1 MLETIREY
9 AREQLEAAG
18 ELESARRRHGAWFA
32 ELAERLDAEAE
43 TGDQP
48 ASVALL
54 ADDYPNLRAAI
65 ERAREDRDGEL
76 LLRLATAL
84 WPFWST
90 RGYVAEGRQALEDAL
105 ELAGRR
111 PARALLGLSS
121 LRVFSGN
128 SDGLLDDI
136 QEVLHAAEE
145 LGDPLTLAQA
155 WNLLG
160 RFEGTILGSLARAE
174 EAWQEALEHAE
185 RGNLRAERAE
195 IIGWLMMA
203 ANFGPLPVDEGVA
216 RCRRFH
222 DEAVD
227 DPFIRGN
234 AFVEHGALEAMR
246 GNFPLAR
253 QLVTEG
259 LETIAGLGF
268 TLRAA
273 MSSQEAFYVEMLA
286 GDLAA
291 AERIAR
297 DAVAVLERMGERS
310 YLSSAAALLAHAL
323 SEQGELVEAE
333 RFSRTSQDAAAV
345 DDAFSQVLW
354 RSARA
359 KIRSRQGELEEAE
372 ALAREAVAV
381 AERTDLLNT
390 HGDTLAD
397 LGDVVARADRSA
409 EAAAVFEQAAEI
421 FGRKGNLAS
430 LERVR
435 LAAQELAR

>member
-1 MLETIREY
+1 
-9 AREQLEAAG
+9 
-18 ELESARRRHGAWFA
+18 
-32 ELAERLDAEAE
+32 
-43 TGDQP
+43 
-48 ASVALL
+48 
-54 ADDYPNLRAAI
+54 
-65 ERAREDRDGEL
+65 L
-76 LLRLATAL
+76 LLRLTTGL
-84 WPFWST
+84 WWFWST

-105 ELAGRR
+105 ELADRR
-111 PARALLGLSS
+111 PARALLGLCS

-128 SDGLLDDI
+128 SDGLLDDVH
-136 QEVLHAAEE
+136 EVLRAAEE

-160 RFEGTILGSLARAE
+160 RVEGTLVGSLARAE
-174 EAWQEALEHAE
+174 DAWQQALEHAE

-195 IIGWLMMA
+195 SIGWLMMA
-203 ANFGPLPVDEGVA
+203 ANFGPLPVEEGIA

-234 AFVEHGALEAMR
+234 ALVEQGALEAMR
-246 GNFPLAR
+246 GDFPLAR
-253 QLVTEG
+253 QLVAEG

-268 TLRAA
+268 ALRAA
-273 MSSQEAFYVEMLA
+273 MSSQEAFYIEMLA
-286 GDLAA
+286 GDLEA

-297 DAVAVLERMGERS
+297 DAVATLERMGERG

-323 SEQGELVEAE
+323 ADRGELDEAE
-333 RFSRTSQDAAAV
+333 RFSRTSEDAAAA

-359 KIRSRQGELEEAE
+359 KIRARRGELAEAE

-397 LGDVVARADRSA
+397 LGDVIALAGRPA
-409 EAAAVFEQAAEI
+409 EAVAALEQAAEI
-421 FGRKGNLAS
+421 FRRKGNRAS

-435 LAAQELAR
+435 LAARELGE